1 MAIDRRYFLKGAVA
15 SSVAAMLPVNWVFA
29 ANRPLGFV
37 PLDISSL
44 TWQSASQ
51 LPDYFHVLNTN
62 PVNAQPAEHMLDPVT
77 TPADVAF
84 IRWNGKLPDFANID
98 PQKWTFTVDGESCKN
113 PKTYTLAELKSRF
126 THHTRKLTIECG
138 GNSRSEFYPNAKGNQ
153 WSNAAVFCAEWTGVL
168 VRDVLKDCGVKDDA
182 VYTGHH
188 GVDKHLSGKGPAI
201 SRGVPI
207 AAALEDDALIAW
219 AMNGEDIPYMHG
231 YPLRIVFGGRPGSVS
246 HKSATGI
253 SIRNQVHDGKKM
265 AAPAYSVP
273 DYPVAPGEKVANKD
287 FDIIE
292 EMIVKSLITYPQT
305 GTEIKLGQPLEVR
318 GHAWAG
324 MRDVKKM
331 ELSFDYGAT
340 WHQTSLTHPANKTA
354 WQQWR
359 LSLNLPK
366 AGYYEIWA
374 RATDDQ
380 GVTQP
385 VVQPQWNPKGYL
397 FNGCHRI
404 AVRVV

>member
-1 MAIDRRYFLKGAVA
+1 MAIDRRVFLKGAVA
-15 SSVAAMLPVNWVFA
+15 TSVASMMPINWVYA
-29 ANRPLGFV
+29 ANRPEGV
-37 PLDISSL
+37 APLDVSAL
-44 TWQSASQ
+44 TWKSAAD
-51 LPDYFHVLNTN
+51 LPSYFNILNTN
-62 PVNAQPAEHMLDPVT
+62 PVNAQPPEHMLDPVT

-84 IRWNGKLPDFANID
+84 IRWNGQLPDFENID
-98 PQKWTFTVDGESCKN
+98 PKKWTFTVDGESCKT
-113 PKTYTLAELKSRF
+113 PKTYSIDDLKKKFKTHTL
-126 THHTRKLTIECG
+126 KLTIECG
-138 GNSRSEFYPNAKGNQ
+138 GNSRSEFFPNAKGNQ
-153 WSNAAVFCAEWTGVL
+153 WTNAAVFCAEWTGVL

-188 GVDKHLSGKGPAI
+188 GADLHLSGKGEAI

-207 AAALEDDALIAW
+207 DAALNDDALIAW

-253 SIRNQVHDGKKM
+253 SIRNKVHDGKKM
-265 AAPAYSVP
+265 ESPAYRVP
-273 DYPVAPGEKVANKD
+273 EYPVAPGEKVPNED
-287 FDIIE
+287 FKIIE
-292 EMIVKSLITYPQT
+292 EMIVKSLITYPET
-305 GTEIKLGQPLEVR
+305 GTELKEGKTLTVR

-324 MRDVKKM
+324 MRDVTEM
-331 ELSFDYGAT
+331 EVSYDYGAT
-340 WHQTSLTHPANKTA
+340 WRKAKLTKPVNKTA
-354 WQQWR
+354 WQQWEID
-359 LSLNLPK
+359 LDLPM